1 MPTKSPSQAKR
12 KAPRIPL
19 NQTKL
24 DALKPRAKPYKE
36 SDGGGLY
43 VLVNPNGSKLWRL
56 AYRFGDPP
64 KQKTLALGVYDPQT
78 NGLTHAR
85 AKREA
90 AKLALK
96 EGRDPGRTAP
106 ATDGQSTFETV
117 ARAWHKLHASDWAPK
132 YAGLILSRLE
142 DDVFPEIGAMPIGRI
157 TKNDIEAALT
167 RVVDRGAVET
177 AHRLKK
183 HIASVFAHAADDV
196 SDPTPKVRLPK
207 RPPTKGFKRLKAE
220 QIGPFLVDLD
230 KSTCEP
236 ETRLAMLLTIY
247 TATRTSESIGARW
260 DEFEHLRSTRKALW
274 RLPEDRM
281 KADREHLIPLSRQVI
296 ALLHELHERT
306 GKGDYLFPAAFGGR
320 GHMSNNTMLFHC
332 YAMGYRNKTTMH
344 GFRGSFSTIA
354 NESGMWAPEVIEA
367 QLAHAVGGK
376 VHRAY
381 NSAEYLP
388 KRRELL
394 QWWADKL
401 DLYRARAR
409 GRTTAELLG

>member
-1 MPTKSPSQAKR
+1 MPTKAR
-12 KAPRIPL
+12 
-19 NQTKL
+19 TK
-24 DALKPRAKPYKE
+24 KPRVPLTQTRLDSLKARATPYKE

-64 KQKTLALGVYDPQT
+64 KQKTLALGVYDEHT

-96 EGRDPGRTAP
+96 DGRDPGRTAP

-117 ARAWHKLHASDWAPK
+117 ARAWHKANESGWASK
-132 YAGLILSRLE
+132 YAALILSRLE

-157 TKNDIEAALT
+157 NRNDIEAALE

-183 HIASVFAHAADDV
+183 HIAAVFAHAADDV
-196 SDPTPKVRLPK
+196 SDPTPKVRLVK
-207 RPPTKGFKRLKAE
+207 RPKTKGFKRLKAE
-220 QIGPFLVDLD
+220 QIGPFLVALD
-230 KSTCEP
+230 ASTCEP

-247 TATRTSESIGARW
+247 TGARTSEVIGARW
-260 DEFEHLRSTRKALW
+260 DEFEQMRAPKKALW
-274 RLPEDRM
+274 RIGGERM
-281 KADREHLIPLSRQVI
+281 KMEREHLIPLSKQVQAI
-296 ALLHELHERT
+296 LAELRERT
-306 GKGDYLFPAAFGGR
+306 GDGEYLFPAAFGGR

-332 YAMGYRNKTTMH
+332 YAMGFRNKTTMH

-354 NESGMWAPEVIEA
+354 RESGKFKAEWIEM
-367 QLAHAVGGK
+367 QLAHLVGNK
-376 VHRAY
+376 ISRSY
-381 NSAEYLP
+381 DSAEYLP
-388 KRRELL
+388 QRRELL
-394 QWWADKL
+394 QWWADRL
-401 DLYRARAR
+401 DYFRAKAR
-409 GRTTAELLG
+409 GRTLAELLGPEH